1 MMSRPRTDAAKLQ
14 IGEHLSDIQY
24 YKITKIN
31 ANTITVVNERG
42 FESEIDKDIVQEG
55 MYSASQY
62 EIEKTVTRTEAC
74 ELLEQAGDQVFTVN
88 FNKQVKEKE
97 LRDKLLEALKNENG
111 EYLTYQEIEK
121 ALKKISKDA
130 IEGEERTLVGYLLK
144 VEQRMGRSSVIDL
157 DIPLNQHRIRLIDHR
172 TLNWLILKNVKYVV
186 K

>member
-1 MMSRPRTDAAKLQ
+1 MSRQRIDPAKLK
-14 IGEHLSDIQY
+14 IGEYLSDIQY

-31 ANTITVVNERG
+31 PKTITVVNERG

-62 EIEKTVTRTEAC
+62 AVERIAARTEIC

-97 LRDKLLEALKNENG
+97 LRDKLLSAIKDRNG
-111 EYLTYQEIEK
+111 EPLSYPEIEK
-121 ALKKISKDA
+121 ALKKLSKEA

-144 VEQRMGRSSVIDL
+144 VEPKMGRSLVIDL
-157 DIPLNQHRIRLIDHR
+157 EVPPDQHRIRQIDHR
-172 TLNWLILKNVKYVV
+172 TLNWLILKNVKYVAR
-186 K
+186 